1 MKSKRDDFFVF
12 TATNELHNLKYA
24 VNYNRF
30 LKNLTLATLPT
41 HEKHNLKILD
51 MGAGIGTFAEMLK
64 KDAFDVL
71 CVELDKKQQEII
83 QEKGLKVFTST
94 DEIPDNS
101 IDFIYSLNVLEHI
114 ENDTEEFI
122 KWTKKLKNGGKILI
136 YVPAFN
142 CIWSSLDTKA
152 EHYRRY
158 TKKTLEKVFVSANI
172 KIQKSEY
179 VDCLGFFAALVYKFL
194 NKNGELTKKS
204 LLLYDRI
211 VFPLSTVFDKL
222 FCNYF
227 GKNVFVVGV
236 K

>member
-1 MKSKRDDFFVF
+1 MESKKDDFFVY
-12 TATNELHNLKYA
+12 TATSELYNLKCA

-30 LKNLTLATLPT
+30 LKNLILATLPP

-51 MGAGIGTFAEMLK
+51 IGAGIGTFAEMLK
-64 KDAFDVL
+64 NDRFNVL
-71 CVELDKKQQEII
+71 CVELDRKQQEII
-83 QEKGLKVFTST
+83 REKGLEVVSSI
-94 DEIPDNS
+94 DEISDNS
-101 IDFIYSLNVLEHI
+101 VDLIYSLNVLEHI
-114 ENDTEEFI
+114 ENDTEEFS
-122 KWTKKLKNGGKILI
+122 KWVKKLKKGGKILI

-142 CIWSSLDTKA
+142 CIWSSLDTKV

-158 TKKTLEKVFVSANI
+158 TKKTLEKIFVSANI

-204 LLLYDRI
+204 LLFYDRI
-211 VFPLSTVFDKL
+211 VFPLSRIFDTL